1 MNLQI
6 KYFSALVTMA
16 IVFLTYNIDGD
27 INFSFDQTNDDHITC
42 KCTGVLGG
50 SGNATCADSQSCSCQ
65 SGLVSCSCDCDD
77 VGVTSTGGPGL
88 THGPIE
94 LGPEENWNAVAR
106 YLVGSGNRAAQAL
119 GSQLPDLYSLGKKD
133 PKSYLQRAES
143 VNQEFENLPNKI
155 KEDVYSIADY
165 RG

>member
-6 KYFSALVTMA
+6 KFFSALITMS
-16 IVFLTYNIDGD
+16 IVLFTYNADSEFIFG
-27 INFSFDQTNDDHITC
+27 QLDDDRHKC
-42 KCTGVLGG
+42 NCTGVLGG
-50 SGNATCADSQSCSCQ
+50 SGEADCADTQNCSCQ

-77 VGVTSTGGPGL
+77 VGVISTGGPGL

-106 YLVGSGNRAAQAL
+106 YLIGSGNRAAQAL
-119 GSQLPDLYSLGKKD
+119 GSQLPDLYSLGKND
-133 PKSYLQRAES
+133 PNSYLRRAES

-165 RG
+165 EEK